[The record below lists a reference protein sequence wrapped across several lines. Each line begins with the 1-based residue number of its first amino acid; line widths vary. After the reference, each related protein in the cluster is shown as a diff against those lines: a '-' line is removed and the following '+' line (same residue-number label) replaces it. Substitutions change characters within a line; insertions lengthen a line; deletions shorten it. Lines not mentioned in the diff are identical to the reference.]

1 MMSRYNAQEL
11 ARLELDAAFPFE
23 RAAGVRLLAL
33 DVDGILTDNGLYYDA
48 EGLSIKRFDCA
59 DGVGVKLLQAADI
72 VVALITGMDAAAVAR
87 RAATL
92 DITECYHGSLDKV
105 ASMTELMRKY
115 GLDWEQV
122 AYAGDDWMDLPLL
135 RRAGLAL
142 SVANAQPEVRSMVH
156 YVSPREGGRGAV
168 RQLARHILAAHGRLE
183 TLLNPWAFE
192 K

>member
-1 MMSRYNAQEL
+1 MNQHNAQDL
-11 ARLELDAAFPFE
+11 ARLELDAAFPFAK
-23 RAAGVRLLAL
+23 AAKIKLLAL

-72 VVALITGMDAAAVAR
+72 VVALITGMDAASVAR

-92 DITECYHGSLDKV
+92 EITECYHGSLDKV
-105 ASMTELMRKY
+105 ASMTELMQKY
-115 GLDWEQV
+115 GLSWEEV

-142 SVANAQPEVRSMVH
+142 TVANAQPEVRALVD
-156 YVSPREGGRGAV
+156 YVSPKEGGRGAV
-168 RQLARHILAAHGRLE
+168 RQLARHILAARGRLE
-183 TLLNPWAFE
+183 ALLTPWAFE

>member
-1 MMSRYNAQEL
+1 MNKYNAQDL
-11 ARLELDAAFPFE
+11 AKLELDAAFPFAK
-23 RAAGVRLLAL
+23 AAKIRLLAL

-59 DGVGVKLLQAADI
+59 DGVGIKLLQSANI

-92 DITECYHGSLDKV
+92 EITECYHGSLDKV
-105 ASMTELMRKY
+105 ASMTELMQKY
-115 GLDWEQV
+115 GLGWEEV

-142 SVANAQPEVRSMVH
+142 TVSNAQPEVRALAH
-156 YVSPREGGRGAV
+156 YVSPKEGGRGAV
-168 RQLARHILAAHGRLE
+168 RQLARHILAAGGRLE
-183 TLLNPWAFE
+183 ALLAPWAFE